1 MGTENEEIIGTVTRE
16 DYPPL
21 LRRFQSIAIDQFFIV
36 FCMIVFGI
44 LLSNIN
50 EENTGVFKAILLLGL
65 FLVSERF
72 FMAYGCTIDNLIC
85 GIRVRKFD
93 DQERRINI
101 FNSYLRFI
109 IKFLLGIIS
118 FFTVTS
124 NISKRAI
131 HDMAS
136 GSIMIYAKS
145 RNQ

>member
-65 FLVSERF
+65 FLVYEPF
-72 FMAYGCTIDNLIC
+72 CMAYGCTIGNLIC